1 MKKLMLIALTLIFA
15 NGSAFAAAEWNFY
28 GSARISTFV
37 TDWEENFLAPGT
49 GDPITGTGPDT
60 KAYEQD
66 LNGNA
71 RIGARIKVS
80 DNLKARF
87 EYGAKDGNANL
98 RILWGEWNFGPGSLG
113 VGQHYTPLAFPYSN
127 QVYNIYEMKD
137 GDINMS
143 IFGLLY
149 GDRQAMIRLK
159 FGTFQ
164 IAAVEPR
171 ELVYAYY
178 TFDGTDASAMA
189 SQPNTETKLPNIQAK
204 YRLDFDWGH
213 LNLAGGLQS
222 FEVVDSGQSFDVDS
236 YVLALGRGST
246 QVKPILKVMSGGD
259 RMSVTW
265 RIS

>member
-1 MKKLMLIALTLIFA
+1 MRTGPHLRRQNGIFTGLP
-15 NGSAFAAAEWNFY
+15 GSVPL
-28 GSARISTFV
+28 SRIGRKIF
-37 TDWEENFLAPGT
+37 WPQGLGI
-49 GDPITGTGPDT
+49 PITGTGPDT